1 MKRLYYKLC
10 AIGFFLVLAAGA
22 ILPVTATAGP
32 LIEFGDEG
40 YLQMDVKLQGI
51 ADYADFGSGLTGDDN
66 RWDLNLRRT
75 RISLTGFLNDTWGVK
90 FQT

>member
-1 MKRLYYKLC
+1 MKRLFGKL
-10 AIGFFLVLAAGA
+10 ILSILFLVPALA
-22 ILPVTATAGP
+22 VTGPAQAGP
-32 LIEFGDEG
+32 IMEFGDEG

-51 ADYADFGSGLTGDDN
+51 ADYADFGSGLKGDDD
-66 RWDLNLRRT
+66 RWDFNLRRT

>member
-1 MKRLYYKLC
+1 MKSCYRLRAFEL
-10 AIGFFLVLAAGA
+10 FLVFVAFVMVPGGLK
-22 ILPVTATAGP
+22 AGP

-40 YLQMDVKLQGI
+40 YIQLDLKLQGI
-51 ADYADFGSGLTGDDN
+51 ADYADFGSGLKGDDN

-75 RISLTGFLNDTWGVK
+75 RISLTGFLNDTWGAK